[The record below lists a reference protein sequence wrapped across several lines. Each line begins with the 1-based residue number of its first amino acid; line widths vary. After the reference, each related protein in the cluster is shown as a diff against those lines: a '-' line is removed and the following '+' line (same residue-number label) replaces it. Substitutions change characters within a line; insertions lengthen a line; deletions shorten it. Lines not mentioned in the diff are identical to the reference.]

1 MYRETA
7 SGFQQRCQTISNST
21 TPPRVLCVSTDRSTR
36 ASVTLALV
44 DTPVN
49 VVIAQNAAAAVDRL
63 QQESVDA
70 IVVDARTIG
79 NPSRLVDAIDS
90 KSPETPTFVHWGE
103 DTPDS
108 VDVLAAV
115 VARADETDSMARLA
129 TAVTE
134 RIGLDTAEIGAGTA
148 DREGSTPTV
157 SESTDQAELDALVG
171 AVRRRLVDTTSP
183 ATVEQV
189 LFEEFTN
196 TDRFTFSW
204 IGEFDPGE
212 REIVPWLTEAETIQ
226 WPMQQTFDVG
236 TGEYPLI
243 EQAMR
248 TQSVQRTATVE
259 RSPDGVPFGE
269 HAIERGVTA
278 VAVAPLAS
286 GDEFY
291 GVLVV
296 YAPES
301 ITDAE
306 QEAIAAVADTASH
319 VLESISIRGQ
329 LDLQEQTIYR
339 YERLVETAGDGMYVL
354 DNRGHLMTV
363 NDALLEMTG
372 YSREG
377 VLGEHLSILFDR
389 EDVAVSVET
398 VRGLLDGDEQTTAVE
413 MTMET
418 KGGSTI
424 PCEVQLAALEQN
436 ATYLGSVGVVRDIT
450 ERKRDEQKLRDQ
462 NERLDAFA
470 RIVSHDLR
478 NPLGIAQGYLD
489 RFAET
494 GNPDHL
500 DPVRRGLDRMDTIVA
515 DVLAITRDGEWA
527 ADIEPVDLAGA
538 AREAWDHVETEEATL
553 SIDRSMRVGADRS
566 RFLRLLE
573 NCFRNAVEHGG
584 SAVTVRVG
592 AFESGAEGEPRSR
605 GFFIEDDGMGF
616 RDGMADRLFE
626 QSLSD
631 SNAGIGLWVINEVAS
646 AHGWSI
652 DTDESDAG
660 GARFEFDVGPID
672 TDDHDGA
679 FDVAPDDRHRQFDFE
694 TDPTWADESDW
705 HATFDRSSGHEGS
718 ATFQFDE
725 DPEG

>member
-1 MYRETA
+1 M
-7 SGFQQRCQTISNST
+7 
-21 TPPRVLCVSTDRSTR
+21 STDRSTR

-63 QQESVDA
+63 QQETVDA

-90 KSPETPTFVHWGE
+90 ESPETPTFVHWGE
-103 DTPDS
+103 DTPNS

-134 RIGLDTAEIGAGTA
+134 RIGIETAEIGTDTESADDPPHAVSDPPDRTA
-148 DREGSTPTV
+148 QDK
-157 SESTDQAELDALVG
+157 LDTLVG

-183 ATVEQV
+183 ATVEQI

-204 IGEFDPGE
+204 IGEYDHGE
-212 REIVPWLTEAETIQ
+212 REIVPWLTEADTIQ
-226 WPMQQTFDVG
+226 WPMQRTFSVG

-243 EQAMR
+243 EQTMR
-248 TQSVQRTATVE
+248 TQSVQCTGKIDRTPGT
-259 RSPDGVPFGE
+259 VPFGD
-269 HAIERGVTA
+269 HAVERGVTG
-278 VAVAPLAS
+278 VAIAPLAS

-301 ITDAE
+301 ITDE
-306 QEAIAAVADTASH
+306 ERVAIAAVADTASH

-377 VLGEHLSILFDR
+377 VLGEHVSILFDR
-389 EDVAVSVET
+389 EDVAISIET
-398 VRGLLDGDEQTTAVE
+398 VRGLLESGEQTAAVE
-413 MTMET
+413 MIMET

-424 PCEVQLAALEQN
+424 PCEVQLAVLEQN

-450 ERKRDEQKLRDQ
+450 ERKRDERTLKEQ

-470 RIVSHDLR
+470 KIVSHDLR

-489 RFAET
+489 RIAET
-494 GNPDHL
+494 GDLDHI
-500 DPVRRGLDRMDTIVA
+500 DPIRRGLDRMDSIIA

-527 ADIEPVDLAGA
+527 TDIEPVDLGDA
-538 AREAWDHVETEEATL
+538 ARDAWDHVDTKDATL
-553 SIDRSMRVGADRS
+553 SLDRSMRVGADRS

-584 SAVTVRVG
+584 ADVTVRVG
-592 AFESGAEGEPRSR
+592 AFDSGATGEPRSR
-605 GFFIEDDGMGF
+605 GFFVEDDGDGF
-616 RDGMADRLFE
+616 PDRVADGLFE
-626 QSLSD
+626 QSLSN
-631 SNAGIGLWVINEVAS
+631 SGIGIGLWVINEVAT

-652 DTDESDAG
+652 DTGESTTG

-672 TDDHDGA
+672 VDDQNEP
-679 FDVAPDDRHRQFDFE
+679 FDIESGDRTMQFEFG
-694 TDPTWADESDW
+694 TDPVWTDGTGWGTELGQPADRDRGSSFE
-705 HATFDRSSGHEGS
+705 FDTGLDS
-718 ATFQFDE
+718 
-725 DPEG
+725 